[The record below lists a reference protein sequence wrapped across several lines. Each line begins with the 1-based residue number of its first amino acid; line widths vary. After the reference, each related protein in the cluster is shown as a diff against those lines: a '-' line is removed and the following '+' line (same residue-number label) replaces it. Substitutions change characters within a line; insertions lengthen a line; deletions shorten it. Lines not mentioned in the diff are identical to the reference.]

1 MNFVGLRQELP
12 FHTDLRPVP
21 FHFVTG
27 FIKIWLREDGLARV
41 QKGDFHPGHDERF
54 SLTVAFHPLVDE
66 AVQQRSAVVA
76 EGGTAVAVDL
86 ELVLASGILQKSG
99 KERNH
104 LQLD

>member
-1 MNFVGLRQELP
+1 MV
-12 FHTDLRPVP
+12 
-21 FHFVTG
+21 
-27 FIKIWLREDGLARV
+27 LRECK
-41 QKGDFHPGHDERF
+41 KGSFHPGHDERF
-54 SLTVAFHPLVDE
+54 SLTVAFHPLVYE

-86 ELVLASGILQKSG
+86 ELMLAPGILQKSE